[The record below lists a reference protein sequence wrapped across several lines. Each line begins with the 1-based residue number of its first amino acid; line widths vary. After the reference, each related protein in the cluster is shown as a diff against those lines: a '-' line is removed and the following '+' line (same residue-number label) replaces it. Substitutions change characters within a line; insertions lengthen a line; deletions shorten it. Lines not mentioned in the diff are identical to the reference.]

1 MGVIAFHEEQKFVC
15 PCGCKQK
22 FVLTIQHSESAGW
35 NAFVS
40 SEKKELVAVGENNY
54 GD

>member
-1 MGVIAFHEEQKFVC
+1 MSVVLFTQEQKFVC
-15 PCGCKQK
+15 PCGCKRK

-40 SEKKELVAVGENNY
+40 SGKKEVAEVGENNF